1 MPVFFT
7 EFGKD
12 LAFLS
17 TRKPNIH
24 RHQDWKHGE
33 CNQSRPLKKKSNHDE
48 DETDVLRMAHV
59 GVRTPR
65 RQRMRALRLVKNFPR
80 RREQD
85 EAAEDENVA
94 EQMERIEMRVAPPAK
109 DRVPQMAGVM
119 RERIEAWITSYQPP

>member
-59 GVRTPR
+59 GVRTRR
-65 RQRMRALRLVKNFPR
+65 RQPLGALRLVERLPC
-80 RREQD
+80 RREQN
-85 EAAEDENVA
+85 ETAEDENVA

>member
-1 MPVFFT
+1 MPVFIT

-12 LAFLS
+12 LALLQ
-17 TRKPNIH
+17 TRKPNIY

-33 CNQSRPLKKKSNHDE
+33 CNQSRPLEQKPKHDE
-48 DETDVLRMAHV
+48 DKTDVLRMAHI
-59 GVRTPR
+59 GVRSPR

-94 EQMERIEMRVAPPAK
+94 EQMERIEMRVALPSK